1 MRLIS
6 INLKNYRKYA
16 DERVDFPD
24 GLVGILGPNGS
35 GKSSLMEAVGW
46 ALFGNA
52 AARTAKEEIKRQG
65 ALPGDICEAVLEL
78 ELGGTT
84 YQIVRETRGKD
95 ASSDAAVY
103 TQKELLARGAR
114 STLEYVNKML
124 GMDREAFFT
133 SFFAKQKEL
142 NTLSELTPAERK
154 TSIIKMLGINR
165 VDNAIDLLKKDLR
178 DLTVKVNTLR
188 MALQDPKKLKEQ
200 KLKEKKRITG
210 AKEILAS
217 RKTQEKKSQEKF
229 LELKKTLE
237 SQEKKKEEHNSLSQQ
252 YKVALEGMKEKKQ
265 SLKTDEEEFQIF
277 KFLKNELRQKP
288 QTNLTA
294 TEREL
299 TSLREKKIHLQ
310 SKISYLRD
318 ERDKLTKNRENVD
331 QLGKKSSCPTCLRP
345 LGTDIDK
352 IRDHFNAEIIAR
364 EQKIDGLKKE
374 VAGFKKKEEQ
384 KEKELVSLR
393 REQERLLKIE
403 TQVKHLEKIEVHI
416 EKTKKELA
424 EKAKAIA
431 VIKEEGKALKFSLE
445 KFKETKKN
453 CESAQEG
460 YHQATNRAK
469 DALHEVKLIEMN
481 LQHLERELKEY
492 REKKRE
498 IEELSKDQ
506 ENLERLQEILG
517 LFRKNLIGRIR
528 PVLSEKAA
536 SLLAELTDS
545 KYAELELTEDYEVL
559 LYDQGQKFPLE
570 RFSGGEKD
578 LVNLCLRLAISE
590 LMTET
595 SLSDFGFIVLDEIF
609 GSQDPLR
616 KTNIMRALA
625 KLSSRFRQIFLI
637 THVEE
642 VKDSMEYV
650 VSVSDDESG
659 VSHLTLE

>member
-52 AARTAKEEIKRQG
+52 AARTAQEEIKRQG
-65 ALPGDICEAVLEL
+65 ALPGEICEAVLEL

-217 RKTQEKKSQEKF
+217 RETQEKKSQEKF

-310 SKISYLRD
+310 SKISYLRN
-318 ERDKLTKNRENVD
+318 ERDKLIKNRENVD

-364 EQKIDGLKKE
+364 EQKIDGLRKE

-481 LQHLERELKEY
+481 LQRLEREVKEY
-492 REKKRE
+492 RQKKRE
-498 IEELSKDQ
+498 IEELSGDQ

-595 SLSDFGFIVLDEIF
+595 SRSDFGFIVLDEIF

-616 KTNIMRALA
+616 KTNIMQALA

-650 VSVSDDESG
+650 VSVSEDESG

>member
-52 AARTAKEEIKRQG
+52 AARTAKEGIKRQG

-103 TQKELLARGAR
+103 TQKELLARGTR

-217 RKTQEKKSQEKF
+217 RKNEEKKSQEKF

-310 SKISYLRD
+310 SKISYLRN
-318 ERDKLTKNRENVD
+318 ERNKLTKNRENVD

-498 IEELSKDQ
+498 IEELSGDQ

-595 SLSDFGFIVLDEIF
+595 SRSDFGFIVLDEIF

-650 VSVSDDESG
+650 VSVSEDESG